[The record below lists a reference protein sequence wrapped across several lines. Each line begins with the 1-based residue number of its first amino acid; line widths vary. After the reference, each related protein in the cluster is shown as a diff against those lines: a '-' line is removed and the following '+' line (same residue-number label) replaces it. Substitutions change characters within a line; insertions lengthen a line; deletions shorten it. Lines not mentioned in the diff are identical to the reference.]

1 MQGMPG
7 AARRLI
13 FTLVKSADQTEL
25 EGCSRTGAAP
35 KRDGHTQLGPEGIIG
50 VFKDPTLFVW
60 LL

>member
-1 MQGMPG
+1 MPG

-35 KRDGHTQLGPEGIIG
+35 KRGYTQLGPEGVIG
-50 VFKDPTLFVW
+50 VFKDPPLFAW